1 MKYKDKAAQSKYLES
16 GVGEQAEQRQAS
28 VEIIDVAVAQNL
40 TKLQGKRITY
50 SSKYIRRK
58 IPTVRENRVHGMKMH
73 IPFQEELMQANSY
86 NPHLTPYRI

>member
-1 MKYKDKAAQSKYLES
+1 MES
-16 GVGEQAEQRQAS
+16 GVGEQAEQRQAG

-58 IPTVRENRVHGMKMH
+58 IPTV
-73 IPFQEELMQANSY
+73 
-86 NPHLTPYRI
+86 